1 MPEDSRVVRV
11 GWDGESLGRAG
22 RTNPSNQFAKQP
34 GRLPWRLHPD
44 RRQVLPIPAILM
56 NTLES

>member
-22 RTNPSNQFAKQP
+22 RTNPSNQFAKHLVAYP
-34 GRLPWRLHPD
+34 GDCTLIGGRFCRSRL
-44 RRQVLPIPAILM
+44 
-56 NTLES
+56 S